1 MASRLGSEIDRAWL
15 LVNSASGSNTPAA
28 LESLDTCLCDHDIA
42 IERTICF
49 PDEDLPDAAQLDEA
63 GVECLIIYT
72 GDGTLN
78 SAISALAGWGG
89 AILVLPGGTMNLLSK
104 RLHGDRENE
113 DIIRTVAG
121 GGARRVR
128 PVMACCDAG
137 TALAGLLVGPGTRWG
152 SVREAMRDLD
162 IAGMASGAAEAMAEM
177 TGDSMVRTS
186 APALGS
192 AEGYPLIEL
201 TPGEHGIQLD
211 AFYAETAGEF
221 AAQGWAILRR
231 NFREGPHDRLGV
243 VEQVMLETADG
254 SPLEILIDGEP
265 ARLGPRGEFTMAPC
279 ALDLLATGNAD

>member
-1 MASRLGSEIDRAWL
+1 MATIDGNRLNRAWL

-28 LESLDTCLCDHDIA
+28 LASLDECLGDHGISV
-42 IERTICF
+42 ERTICF
-49 PDEDLPDAAQLDEA
+49 PDEDLPSASELDAASIP
-63 GVECLIIYT
+63 CLIIYT

-78 SAISALAGWGG
+78 AAIGELKGWGG
-89 AILVLPGGTMNLLSK
+89 AVLVLPGGTMNLLSK

-113 DIIRTVAG
+113 AIIATVSG

-152 SVREAMRDLD
+152 SVREAMRELD
-162 IAGMASGAAEAMAEM
+162 IPGIAAGTAEALAEM
-177 TGDSMVRTS
+177 TGTAMVRAAS
-186 APALGS
+186 PGLGS
-192 AEGYPLIEL
+192 ADGYPLIEL

-211 AFYAETAGEF
+211 AFYAENAGEF

-243 VEQVMLETADG
+243 VEKVTLESADG
-254 SPLEILIDGEP
+254 SPLGILIDGEP
-265 ARLGPRGEFTMAPC
+265 AKLGPRAEFSMAPC